1 MLGMKLNEKNGLMSN
16 KQHNHKEVVMKK
28 SLATIWAM
36 AAVVGMLVSGCNK
49 STNGPEDDGNAP
61 AGVTDEQSAM
71 KYEAENDEFV
81 KNDEIMFSDQAIT
94 ATDYAYVAGQVQASV
109 TPLRW
114 GRFISGVTR
123 TSQIDTLSDT
133 TAVVH
138 VHKVITGTL
147 KIKALRGVDT
157 VLIEKPFSDNSDRNV
172 LLKRVN
178 RNPKKFW
185 NNWKPVATSLV
196 DGGTPNGQIDI
207 KEIQIVKRNGDTLTI
222 GNPLRFYLRYRWM
235 GFRNGNADVAEFN
248 GGDSVKVKVT
258 LESASPD
265 TDLVALRFGF
275 NSLYKNRAKMNL
287 VRQTIGGTLGFVK
300 VFERTFYV
308 HPRPGQYHVAIDA
321 ATKATLYD
329 DSPSAYSVSWWGIPY
344 RVF

>member
-1 MLGMKLNEKNGLMSN
+1 MKR
-16 KQHNHKEVVMKK
+16 
-28 SLATIWAM
+28 SLAMLWTM
-36 AAVVGMLVSGCNK
+36 AATVGMLVVGCNK
-49 STNGPEDDGNAP
+49 NTNGPEDDGIAP
-61 AGVTDEQSAM
+61 PGVTDEQSAM

-81 KNDEIMFSDQAIT
+81 KNDELMFSDQAIA
-94 ATDYAYVAGQVQASV
+94 ATDYAYVAGQVQASI

-114 GRFISGVTR
+114 GRFISSVTR
-123 TSQIDTLSDT
+123 TTRIDTLSDT
-133 TAVVH
+133 TAIVH
-138 VHKVITGTL
+138 VHKVISGTL

-157 VLIEKPFSDNSDRNV
+157 VLIEKPFTDNSNRNV

-178 RNPKKFW
+178 RNPKRFW
-185 NNWKPVATSLV
+185 ANWKPVATSLV

-222 GNPLRFYLRYRWM
+222 TNPLSFYLRYRWL
-235 GFRNGNADVAEFN
+235 GHRNGNADVAELN
-248 GGDSVKVKVT
+248 GGDSVKVRVT

-308 HPRPGQYHVAIDA
+308 HPRPGYFHAAIDA
-321 ATKATLYD
+321 ATKATLFSD
-329 DSPSAYSVSWWGIPY
+329 ITGDYSVSWWGVPY